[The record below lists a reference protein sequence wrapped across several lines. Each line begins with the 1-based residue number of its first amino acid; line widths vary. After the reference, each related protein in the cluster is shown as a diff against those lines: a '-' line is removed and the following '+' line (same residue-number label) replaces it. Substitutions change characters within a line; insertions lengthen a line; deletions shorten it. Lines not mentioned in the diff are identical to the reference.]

1 MDTNFSSV
9 TTSSSSL
16 KKPTN
21 KLETFRRNFAGNA
34 YGLNQ
39 IDVAGIYQL
48 EVKRRKTWKHIN
60 IKLKRRLKSTLKLI
74 LIVIIG
80 KPAFDAGG
88 QLREL
93 FTLYFD
99 AAARN
104 VMQGTSSSF
113 TLLHD
118 IKKLNNGDF
127 QRFGL

>member
-118 IKKLNNGDF
+118 VKKLNDCDF
-127 QRFGL
+127 QRFDL

>member
-88 QLREL
+88 QLGEL

-118 IKKLNNGDF
+118 VKKLNNGDF

>member
-1 MDTNFSSV
+1 MKSS
-9 TTSSSSL
+9 
-16 KKPTN
+16 
-21 KLETFRRNFAGNA
+21 
-34 YGLNQ
+34 
-39 IDVAGIYQL
+39 
-48 EVKRRKTWKHIN
+48 
-60 IKLKRRLKSTLKLI
+60 LKLI

-118 IKKLNNGDF
+118 VKKLNNGDF
-127 QRFGL
+127 QRFGLWIALVLIYCCPYPRNM